1 MSKQFLYNTEGRHAT
16 WLELF
21 FDLIFVVALGQVTH
35 FFSHAHDGHLFDGVW
50 SRFLLIFIALWWI
63 WVGHTVYSN
72 RFDTDARKHR
82 VATLA
87 LMFIVI
93 LISGTVDIEMGKNNA
108 LFVGLYVVARLMIA
122 GFYFTSASSA
132 KEKEVFAGK
141 KGLLIIIGAL
151 ISLSSL
157 LFTSP
162 YSVVVFFAGIL
173 FDMVVPFLVRSK
185 LNFCPIDREH
195 LVERAGLL
203 AIILLGESVIS
214 LSQGIN
220 DVAWDTTTI
229 ITASLGFFLIC
240 MIWWIYF
247 DSFPLLIH
255 SKRDPNGFAILYSQ
269 LFTYMAFAILAN
281 MIRHTILM
289 DLDITA
295 FRFMAIAGMVSFYIG
310 KQVAYFVNIPEY
322 RYAIIRNTVIT
333 FAIVGASL
341 LLSTPRDILI
351 GMCVSM
357 MAYIVLNWQSQIKL
371 YGKVSM

>member
-1 MSKQFLYNTEGRHAT
+1 MSKQFLYNAEGRHAT

-35 FFSHAHDGHLFDGVW
+35 FFSHAHDGHLPEGTW
-50 SRFLLIFIALWWI
+50 QSFLLIFIALWWI
-63 WVGHTVYSN
+63 WVGHTVYAN
-72 RFDTDARKHR
+72 RFDTDSRKQR
-82 VATLA
+82 VATLI
-87 LMFIVI
+87 LMFVVI
-93 LISGTVDIEMGKNNA
+93 LISGTVEVDMNNPR

-122 GFYFTSASSA
+122 GFYFASSRSA
-132 KEKEVFAGK
+132 REREVFAGK
-141 KGLLIIIGAL
+141 KGMLITIGAL
-151 ISLSSL
+151 ISLCSI
-157 LFTSP
+157 FFSP
-162 YSVVVFFAGIL
+162 PVSVFVFFAGIL

-195 LVERAGLL
+195 MVERVGLL
-203 AIILLGESVIS
+203 GIILLGESVIS
-214 LSQGIN
+214 LSQGIS
-220 DVAWDTTTI
+220 DVQWDTHTI
-229 ITASLGFFLIC
+229 ITASFGFMLIC

-247 DSFPLLIH
+247 DSFPLLTH

-281 MIRHTILM
+281 MIRHAILD
-289 DLDITA
+289 DLDIAT

-322 RYAIIRNTVIT
+322 RYYNIRNTVIT
-333 FAIVGASL
+333 LSIAGASL
-341 LLSTPRDILI
+341 FFSSSQNILI

-357 MAYIVLNWQSQIKL
+357 MVYILVNWQSQIKL